1 MWRSLRAW
9 KCELLPTAGII
20 EGVLKKE
27 KLAQSLI
34 EPCVRKRGV
43 GRQRKTPSHAARRP
57 VPTSKI
63 SHKS

>member
-1 MWRSLRAW
+1 MAQPAGLEARTA
-9 KCELLPTAGII
+9 PTAGII

-43 GRQRKTPSHAARRP
+43 GRQRKIAELRRLLP
-57 VPTSKI
+57 GANVKI